1 MFFFDVLVTALVI
14 FLLASVGII
23 LACLLV
29 IGAVCVWLAI
39 SKLAYRKVEKVLMNR
54 FGKLSNPK

>member
-29 IGAVCVWLAI
+29 IGAVCVWLSI
-39 SKLAYRKVEKVLMNR
+39 SKLMYRKVEKVLMNR